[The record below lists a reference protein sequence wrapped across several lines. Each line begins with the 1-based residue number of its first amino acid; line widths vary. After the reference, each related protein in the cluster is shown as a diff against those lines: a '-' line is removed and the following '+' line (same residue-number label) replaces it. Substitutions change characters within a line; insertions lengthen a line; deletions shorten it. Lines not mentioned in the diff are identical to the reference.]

1 MAQNGIR
8 QIFYSDA
15 RSEQDTEAYVPT
27 LEKRRQELSNVLNSA
42 LTTASLSEGQEK
54 VLLGAFSELH
64 DRGLA
69 TFKGALAKKVAP

>member
-1 MAQNGIR
+1 M
-8 QIFYSDA
+8 
-15 RSEQDTEAYVPT
+15 P
-27 LEKRRQELSNVLNSA
+27 NVIGGA
-42 LTTASLSEGQEK
+42 LSEGQEK